1 MRVVRAIGEG
11 KVRCRETRRGEGRER
26 GGAEGGSGGGTR
38 RRGESSFSLPS
49 LKGRGGGGEGGGG
62 GQERRERG
70 RGGGGLREG
79 VRDRVAF

>member
-11 KVRCRETRRGEGRER
+11 KVRCRETRRGECRER
-26 GGAEGGSGGGTR
+26 RGAERGSGGTR

-70 RGGGGLREG
+70 RGGGVTGRSEG
-79 VRDRVAF
+79 QSGILE